1 MINITIIIKI
11 IISVFYTQL
20 VLLPSYHQ
28 ENHRSKYKL
37 KFIMTLNSIILRAVI
52 TFSGEYLLSLT
63 RRPLFL
69 LISIL

>member
-28 ENHRSKYKL
+28 ENNRSKYKL
-37 KFIMTLNSIILRAVI
+37 KFIMTLSIISRAVI